1 MDYQQ
6 KYLKYK
12 AKYIALQ
19 EGGSGVADLTG
30 ILIPPELQ
38 ALDDAF
44 LPGFNIDKEFVQQML
59 DAAKV
64 LDTQGLVDFLLDL
77 NNKSKSGLC
86 KDGNRNNKAKKT
98 KSEVESAIN
107 GGDSAKRDEA
117 LKRYKE
123 IEAIRIYPVEKIKSR
138 YPNFQAIDDAFLPD
152 FNIDKAYVGHLYY
165 FAKYQT
171 AAAGVID
178 KLQELHKATHK
189 NGGLN
194 GKGDRL
200 SIGQKKQ
207 KYEDIKKN
215 LQESLSD
222 SAKIKTMEA
231 AKSKF

>member
-1 MDYQQ
+1 MDYYQ

-12 AKYIALQ
+12 AKYLALQ

-38 ALDDAF
+38 ALDDTF

-77 NNKSKSGLC
+77 NAKSSGGLC
-86 KDGNRNNKAKKT
+86 KTGNRNNKQKKT
-98 KSEVESAIN
+98 KSEVDSAIK
-107 GGDSAKRDEA
+107 GGDNAKRDEA
-117 LKRYKE
+117 LKKYKE
-123 IEAIRIYPVEKIKSR
+123 VEAIRIYPVELIKNK
-138 YPNFQAIDDAFLPD
+138 YPQFQAIDDAFLPD

-165 FAKYQT
+165 YVKDNDVSGAI
-171 AAAGVID
+171 G
-178 KLQELHKATHK
+178 KLLELHKATHK

-200 SIGQKKQ
+200 TKSQKKQ

-215 LQESLSD
+215 LQASLSD
-222 SAKIKTMEA
+222 ASKKSAMGD
-231 AKSKF
+231 AKSAF